1 MLNACSG
8 FGRGDVLRC
17 RLEELDCLPRTVGDV
32 ITHVDDHVG
41 TDKCF
46 VQPRTRG
53 DVDSRRSSS
62 GDDVM
67 APDFRLLDDQLSHLA
82 GSAQNNNSHDASVKP
97 VRPAL
102 FGLVT
107 YWTTQPPE
115 V

>member
-1 MLNACSG
+1 
-8 FGRGDVLRC
+8 
-17 RLEELDCLPRTVGDV
+17 
-32 ITHVDDHVG
+32 
-41 TDKCF
+41 
-46 VQPRTRG
+46 
-53 DVDSRRSSS
+53 
-62 GDDVM
+62 M